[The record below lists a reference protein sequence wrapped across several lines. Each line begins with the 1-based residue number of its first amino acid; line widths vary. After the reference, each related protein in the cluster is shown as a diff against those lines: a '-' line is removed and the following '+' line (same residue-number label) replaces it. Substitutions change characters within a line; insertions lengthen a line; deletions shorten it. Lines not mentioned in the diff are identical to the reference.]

1 MVTLGKACTGIMGNS
16 SELADS
22 VRTAGDSSGERFWEL
37 PMLEDY
43 RELINSDVADMKNT
57 GGRQAGSIAAA
68 MLLREF
74 AEDADW
80 VHLDIAG
87 TSTAS
92 SNKGHLV
99 KGATGV
105 PTRTL
110 AQLAMNLANGN

>member
-1 MVTLGKACTGIMGNS
+1 
-16 SELADS
+16 
-22 VRTAGDSSGERFWEL
+22 
-37 PMLEDY
+37 
-43 RELINSDVADMKNT
+43 
-57 GGRQAGSIAAA
+57 

-92 SNKGHLV
+92 SSKGHLV

-110 AQLAMNLANGN
+110 AQLAMNLATERPIDRQMILSVRSNEKSRNGRHNRVLR

>member
-1 MVTLGKACTGIMGNS
+1 MMGNS
-16 SELADS
+16 STLAKQVS
-22 VRTAGDSSGERFWEL
+22 AAGDSSGERFWEL

-43 RELINSDVADMKNT
+43 RDLIRSDVADMKNS
-57 GGRQAGSIAAA
+57 GGRQAGSITAA

-74 AEDADW
+74 AEGADW

-92 SNKGHLV
+92 SSKGHLV

-110 AQLAMNLANGN
+110 VQLAVNLAKSD